1 LCDFSASFVDQIWN
15 HKLDQHTGE
24 YFNVKT
30 FDENER
36 KNMLFSLVA
45 EQNVELMEEIIKLK
59 DCMKEVLEG
68 FAHDVEDHLNDLKKD
83 AKKQNIGTANA
94 LSILTREV
102 IKLQESTVKEAET
115 SPTSAPPTSS
125 SASTD
130 PKASKIPSYVPPPAS
145 KESKTKVKAK
155 MPAEQKNHTKRKTV
169 YQQKP
174 KVLIVGDSLA
184 HNSHFRKLEIVTNT
198 TIKTAKGY
206 SSVWDKDARYKH
218 LNITDVTKNELE
230 KDQFDHIVLA
240 APTVDITNL
249 GTVNTKP
256 GDDMERLKEKVRA
269 SCLNMFNVAENALDD
284 NTLKNVILMNHAP
297 RYDTA
302 SKDPMGIKHNLDQ
315 DILLTLQTAICWNC
329 GLHLHAKTTSLL
341 VNINLILLLKQEYLD
356 KRMSTVAGMMVSTTM
371 AVLAVRHTQK
381 VF

>member
-1 LCDFSASFVDQIWN
+1 
-15 HKLDQHTGE
+15 
-24 YFNVKT
+24 
-30 FDENER
+30 
-36 KNMLFSLVA
+36 MLFSLVA

-59 DCMKEVLEG
+59 DCMKEVLEV

-83 AKKQNIGTANA
+83 VKKQNIGTANA

-102 IKLQESTVKEAET
+102 IKLQESTVKQAET
-115 SPTSAPPTSS
+115 SPTSASPTPL

-130 PKASKIPSYVPPPAS
+130 PEASKIPSSVPKVPPPAC

-155 MPAEQKNHTKRKTV
+155 KPAEQKNQTKRKTV
-169 YQQKP
+169 YQQRP

-184 HNSHFRKLEIVTNT
+184 HNSHFRKLEIVTNK

-230 KDQFDHIVLA
+230 KDQFDHLVLA
-240 APTVDITNL
+240 APTVNITNL
-249 GTVNTKP
+249 VTVNTNP
-256 GDDMERLKEKVRA
+256 GDDMELMKEKVRA

-302 SKDPMGIKHNLDQ
+302 SKDPMGIKHNL
-315 DILLTLQTAICWNC
+315 ANF
-329 GLHLHAKTTSLL
+329 AKQLYAG
-341 VNINLILLLKQEYLD
+341 I
-356 KRMSTVAGMMVSTTM
+356 VACIPT
-371 AVLAVRHTQK
+371 
-381 VF
+381 